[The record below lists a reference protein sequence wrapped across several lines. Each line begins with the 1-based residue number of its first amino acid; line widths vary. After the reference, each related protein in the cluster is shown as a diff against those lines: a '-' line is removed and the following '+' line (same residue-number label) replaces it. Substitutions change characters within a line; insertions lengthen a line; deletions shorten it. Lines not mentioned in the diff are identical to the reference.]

1 MLNKTYLNSNNIC
14 WVIYMLLLKK
24 LTLYNS
30 CTEEI
35 YKKVLVLYVLYIFCF
50 ESPIYLQNFFDVINR
65 EELKHGLWILHPS
78 LRECVFFVFFFPK
91 HNVVYGFY
99 FQFQVLQKCHLLW
112 RILWLFLLSLFCCFW
127 LHRGL
132 EFSSITH

>member
-78 LRECVFFVFFFPK
+78 LRECVFFFFFFSK
-91 HNVVYGFY
+91 TQCSVW
-99 FQFQVLQKCHLLW
+99 LLLP
-112 RILWLFLLSLFCCFW
+112 ISSSTKMPLTLKNPLTLPPLTLLLFL
-127 LHRGL
+127 
-132 EFSSITH
+132 TA